1 MLVIDKKVAT
11 GDFKGV
17 KRGMLV
23 RLTES
28 GGHSRRGDVALVLET
43 ILIPRNVNMH
53 EHYDPTLIVLNRGAT
68 SRWPVDF
75 VEIIPDEMTDEHH
88 KLR

>member
-1 MLVIDKKVAT
+1 MIDKKVVT

-28 GGHSRRGDVALVLET
+28 GGHSRQGDIALVLDT
-43 ILIPRNVNMH
+43 VLIPRSYERGV
-53 EHYDPTLIVLNRGAT
+53 ECYDPMLVILNRNA
-68 SRWPVDF
+68 SVQWPVDF
-75 VEIIPDEMTDEHH
+75 IEVVHDEHDD
-88 KLR
+88 K

>member
-1 MLVIDKKVAT
+1 MIDKKVVT
-11 GDFKGV
+11 GDFRGV

-43 ILIPRNVNMH
+43 VLIPRCVNMN
-53 EHYDPTLIVLNRGAT
+53 EHYDPMLVVLNRGSSA
-68 SRWPVDF
+68 RWPIEF
-75 VEIIPDEMTDEHH
+75 VEIIPDEMTDEQHQ
-88 KLR
+88 LR

>member
-1 MLVIDKKVAT
+1 MIDKKVVT

-28 GGHSRRGDVALVLET
+28 GGHSKQGDVALVLDT
-43 ILIPRNVNMH
+43 VLIPRVH
-53 EHYDPTLIVLNRGAT
+53 ERGVEYYDPMLVILNRSA
-68 SRWPVDF
+68 SSHWPVDF
-75 VEIIPDEMTDEHH
+75 IEVVQDEHDY
-88 KLR
+88 K